1 MAESK
6 RADPEEKY
14 ELPVPPFDAPAYVRK
29 EVIGARAT
37 VVLAIFGVL
46 LGQVGTIVAFYLR
59 NPVASVAILL
69 FGLTAVKGV
78 LEVCGI
84 SVEGWDKKQWLGHV
98 AVLVFTWLA
107 VWVLLQ
113 NPPFMT

>member
-14 ELPVPPFDAPAYVRK
+14 DLPVPPFDAPAYVRK

-37 VVLAIFGVL
+37 IVLALFGVI
-46 LGQVGTIVAFYLR
+46 LGQLGAIVAFQLK

-78 LEVCGI
+78 LEVCG
-84 SVEGWDKKQWLGHV
+84 VNAADWDKKQWAGHL
-98 AVLVFTWLA
+98 AVLIFTWLA
-107 VWVLLQ
+107 VWVLVQ
-113 NPPFMT
+113 NPPFMV